1 MRLLLPP
8 LLQFLKDSNREIYE
22 EIIAIKADHV
32 SIELVVE
39 MLQTDAVRQKIAEF
53 KATSNRDPSLVF
65 WMSYLDM
72 ISTLLMFTRAERDGV
87 WDLTEEKIKLA
98 EAFICKLYNQVT
110 DTSDEARD
118 LMFGKS
124 KSSESLPPTSDALKL
139 HIERAHFQASV
150 WKQANVVKPV
160 LPSPVTMG
168 WSLDGIA

>member
-1 MRLLLPP
+1 
-8 LLQFLKDSNREIYE
+8 
-22 EIIAIKADHV
+22 
-32 SIELVVE
+32 

-72 ISTLLMFTRAERDGV
+72 VSTLLMFTRAERDGV

-118 LMFGKS
+118 LDWVAQ
-124 KSSESLPPTSDALKL
+124 TSIKFKCQLK
-139 HIERAHFQASV
+139 F
-150 WKQANVVKPV
+150 N
-160 LPSPVTMG
+160 
-168 WSLDGIA
+168 